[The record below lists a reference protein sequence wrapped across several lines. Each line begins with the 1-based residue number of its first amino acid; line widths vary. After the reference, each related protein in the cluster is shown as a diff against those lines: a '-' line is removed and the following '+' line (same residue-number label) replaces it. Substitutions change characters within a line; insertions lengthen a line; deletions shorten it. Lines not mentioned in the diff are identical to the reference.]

1 MKKNNFLKGAAILGV
16 AGIITKML
24 GAVYRIPLSNF
35 IGPEGLGYYQVAYS
49 LYMLLLVIST
59 SGFPT
64 AMAKMISEKR
74 AEEDY
79 VGANRVFK
87 VALMGFLTVGIISS
101 VTVAIFAEKIVILM
115 KNEGGYYALMA
126 LVPALL
132 LVPILSAFRG
142 YFQGK
147 QNMAPI
153 AVSQTIEQFVRVGTG
168 LPLAYLLLNRG
179 LPKAAGGASLGGSI
193 GAFVSILV
201 ILFFYFKDK
210 KNRVEEISLTKSKE
224 IESYKKI
231 GKTIILIA
239 IPITIGASIAPMIGL
254 ADTTLINSGL
264 EHLGYSVKKTSAYL
278 GLLTG
283 NAQTLIN
290 FPQVLSM
297 ALAMSLVPVI
307 AEANAVRN
315 KVYMNTTI
323 NSGIRVAFLFGL
335 PSSVGLFVLSKPI
348 LGLLY
353 RGLSNE
359 EMYLASNLLRILSLG
374 LLFLILMQTMTAMIQ
389 GMGKPF
395 IPVKNLAISL
405 VIKIV
410 LTYILTRNE
419 SLNIK
424 GAAIATVITYIVGA
438 TLTYIDL
445 KKLSELNINKGN
457 KLVKTVI
464 VSILMGVATFL
475 SYKVFYPIFGNS
487 LSTLVAVVIAGG
499 VYVLGLLVFKGISRE
514 DLESFP
520 KGEKII
526 KILEKWGRLSDE

>member
-16 AGIITKML
+16 AGLVTKML
-24 GAVYRIPLSNF
+24 GAVYRIPLSNL
-35 IGPEGLGYYQVAYS
+35 IKPEGLGYYQVAYS
-49 LYMLLLVIST
+49 LYMLLLVVST

-74 AEEDY
+74 AEKDY
-79 VGANRVFK
+79 LGANRVFK
-87 VALMGFLTVGIISS
+87 VALMGFLTVGIVSS
-101 VTVAIFAEKIVILM
+101 ITVAVFAGKIVKLM
-115 KNEGGYYALMA
+115 KNEGGYYALIA

-147 QNMAPI
+147 QDMAPI
-153 AVSQTIEQFVRVGTG
+153 AISQTVEQFVRVGTG
-168 LPLAYLLLNRG
+168 LPLAYLLLNKG

-193 GAFVSILV
+193 GAFVSIVV
-201 ILFFYFKDK
+201 ILLFYFKDK
-210 KNRVEEISLTKSKE
+210 KNRIEEIKLTDSRE

-231 GKTIILIA
+231 GKTILFIA

-264 EHLGYSVKKTSAYL
+264 EHLGYSIKKTSAYL

-307 AEANAVRN
+307 AEANAVKN
-315 KVYMNTTI
+315 KVYMNKTI
-323 NSGIRVAFLFGL
+323 NSGIRVSFLFGL

-353 RGLSNE
+353 RGLSSDE
-359 EMYLASNLLRILSLG
+359 IYTASQLLKTLSLG
-374 LLFLILMQTMTAMIQ
+374 LIFLILLQTMTAMIQ

-405 VIKIV
+405 VVKIV

-424 GAAIATVITYIVGA
+424 GAAIATVITYIVGSV
-438 TLTYIDL
+438 LTYIDL
-445 KKLSELNINKGN
+445 RKLSELDINKGN
-457 KLVKTVI
+457 NLVKTFI
-464 VSILMGVATFL
+464 VSIIMGGVTFL
-475 SYKVFYPIFGNS
+475 GYKVIAPILGNS
-487 LSTLVAVVIAGG
+487 LGTLISVTIGGG
-499 VYVLGLLVFKGISRE
+499 VYLIGLLMFKTLSRE

-520 KGEKII
+520 KGERII
-526 KILEKWGRLSDE
+526 KILEKWGKLSDE